1 MLWDLT
7 LTCSIVEWLVDRID
21 AGNNCIS
28 LIKGMTEVMM
38 IFGSGEFFCIRIGA
52 LLGKVDS
59 KLVFYKI
66 SNEDAVTIL

>member
-21 AGNNCIS
+21 AGNNFIS

-38 IFGSGEFFCIRIGA
+38 VFGSGEFSCIMIRA
-52 LLGKVDS
+52 LFGEVNS
-59 KLVFYKI
+59 KLIFYKI
-66 SNEDAVTIL
+66 SN